1 MPQDYYTILGIDP
14 KAGPSQI
21 KAAYRNLA
29 FQYHPDRNRGDA
41 ASAEKMKRINEAYA
55 VLSHPNKRQEYDR
68 LRQQYGSSAY
78 HQFRQSY
85 SEQDIFKGSD
95 IHQIFE
101 EMARA
106 FGLRGGEEIFK
117 EFYGPGYRSFEFKR
131 PGFSARGFIFTGRM
145 NRTGPGRKRVAAGGS
160 LTRLSKYLLEKIG
173 GVRLPEKG
181 QDRRDTIQIAPEMAR
196 NGGPYAYFVKEKS
209 KRLVVKVPAGV
220 RDGQLIRLAG
230 MGSDGKGGASAGD
243 LYLAVRIRKP
253 MLQKIKDYFGGAHE
267 KNKG

>member
-14 KAGPSQI
+14 KAEPQQI

-68 LRQQYGSSAY
+68 LRQQYGPSAY

-117 EFYGPGYRSFEFKR
+117 EFYGQGYRSFEFKR
-131 PGFSARGFIFTGRM
+131 PGFFARGFIFSGFRQSYGWKKAAFLSSTIFALAHLQPVAFLPTFMLGYVFSYLYQKS
-145 NRTGPGRKRVAAGGS
+145 NSILPGIFLHL
-160 LTRLSKYLLEKIG
+160 LTNLFGLLSAFAFS
-173 GVRLPEKG
+173 
-181 QDRRDTIQIAPEMAR
+181 QM
-196 NGGPYAYFVKEKS
+196 
-209 KRLVVKVPAGV
+209 
-220 RDGQLIRLAG
+220 
-230 MGSDGKGGASAGD
+230 
-243 LYLAVRIRKP
+243 
-253 MLQKIKDYFGGAHE
+253 
-267 KNKG
+267 